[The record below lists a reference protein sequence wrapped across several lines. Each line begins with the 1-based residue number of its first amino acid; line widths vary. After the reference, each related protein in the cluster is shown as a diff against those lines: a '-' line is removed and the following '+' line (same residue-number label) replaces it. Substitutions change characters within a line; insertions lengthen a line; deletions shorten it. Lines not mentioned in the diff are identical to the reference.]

1 MLNKQVDRQSILD
14 ALIYIDKNGVPKKR
28 NSTKFTLHQDNK
40 VYPPKYVLSIA
51 TKIATGKELEPKEFN
66 GGNETNSFLMSLG
79 FTIIEGNK
87 QL

>member
-1 MLNKQVDRQSILD
+1 MLDKRVDRQNVLQ
-14 ALIYIDKNGVPKKR
+14 ALTFIDKNGVPKRR

-51 TKIATGKELEPKEFN
+51 TKIATGKELEPEEFS
-66 GGNETNSFLMSLG
+66 GGDETNSFLMSLG
-79 FTIIEGNK
+79 FTIKEGNK

>member
-1 MLNKQVDRQSILD
+1 MLDKRVNKQNVLD
-14 ALIYIDKNGVPKKR
+14 ALIFIDKNGVPKRR

-51 TKIATGKELEPKEFN
+51 TKIATGKELEATEFN

-79 FTIIEGNK
+79 FTIKEGNK